1 MVPGVVQVG
10 QTTLAVGLH
19 VLPFDLEV
27 AIEYSEHFTPDGES
41 CDDAGTSGS
50 TPRAVAPTWVILN
63 ACTVGDGWVRL
74 VESGTGSVIEEV
86 SATITNSSAVRQ
98 QADPSVTV
106 SGVTSSELVPGSSGD
121 SFSVAVSGIESGP
134 EYDLT
139 TVALNGS
146 SAAFN
151 RACSIFTE
159 AEEITR
165 AVTRSYTVY
174 GCIPP
179 GTTIWS
185 YLDLNGISLASSD
198 FPGPYV
204 NVKPPTVSFSSSSY
218 SVDEGSSATITVEL
232 SYESHALIRIPIT
245 VSNGSAESSDY
256 TVKDLPGGRL
266 TFSSLDTS
274 ESFTIEANQDTD
286 DNDETVNLGFGSLPD
301 EVSGTGSTS
310 SARLTIRDD
319 DDNDESLSAPPAR
332 RIWRQLLP
340 GRPALI

>member
-1 MVPGVVQVG
+1 M
-10 QTTLAVGLH
+10 
-19 VLPFDLEV
+19 
-27 AIEYSEHFTPDGES
+27 
-41 CDDAGTSGS
+41 
-50 TPRAVAPTWVILN
+50 
-63 ACTVGDGWVRL
+63 
-74 VESGTGSVIEEV
+74 
-86 SATITNSSAVRQ
+86 
-98 QADPSVTV
+98 
-106 SGVTSSELVPGSSGD
+106 
-121 SFSVAVSGIESGP
+121 
-134 EYDLT
+134 
-139 TVALNGS
+139 
-146 SAAFN
+146 
-151 RACSIFTE
+151 
-159 AEEITR
+159 
-165 AVTRSYTVY
+165 Y

-286 DNDETVNLGFGSLPD
+286 DNDETVNLGFGSLCRTRCQGR
-301 EVSGTGSTS
+301 VRQVVRRSQSMTTT
-310 SARLTIRDD
+310 RYLRH
-319 DDNDESLSAPPAR
+319 LRR